1 MPSTPSNF
9 IPRGDGDFNAWQQ
22 NFAQQAADFLINNI
36 ISDELAIRLLTAQ
49 IAWNNAYPKHVAAQ
63 AAAEAATETKN
74 QARIA
79 FEKVAREAA
88 RAIQAYPA
96 TTDADRAS
104 MGITVAKTLRTPTDT
119 PRTRPVA
126 RVDLAQRLK
135 HTLRFSD
142 ESTPTRKAKPAGAI
156 GAEIRLTL
164 VNPGQPTPTNPDA
177 LSYLTLAT
185 DGEAE
190 AVFKSED
197 GGKTAVYMLRW
208 VAPGGVVGPWSDVVT
223 GTVAA

>member
-1 MPSTPSNF
+1 MPHSRARF
-9 IPRGDGDFNAWQQ
+9 VPRPDADFNAWQQ
-22 NFAQQAADFLINNI
+22 NFTQQAASFLVNNL
-36 ISDELAIRLLTAQ
+36 ISEELAIRLLTAQ

-63 AAAEAATETKN
+63 AAAQAATEAKEE
-74 QARIA
+74 ARAA
-79 FEKVAREAA
+79 FEKVAREAT

-96 TTDADRAS
+96 TTDSDRAS
-104 MGITVAKTLRTPTDT
+104 MGITVAKPTRSPT
-119 PRTRPVA
+119 TAPTTKPIA
-126 RVDLAQRLK
+126 RVGVTQRLR
-135 HTLRFSD
+135 HVVRFSD
-142 ESTPTRKAKPAGAI
+142 ESSPTRKAKPLGAI
-156 GAEIRLTL
+156 GAEVRLTL
-164 VNPGQPTPTNPDA
+164 VNPGQPAPTNPDA
-177 LSYLTLAT
+177 LHYLTLAT

>member
-1 MPSTPSNF
+1 MPSAKTEF
-9 IPRGDGDFNAWQQ
+9 VPRPDADFNAWQA
-22 NFAQQAADFLINNI
+22 NFAQQAADFLINNL
-36 ISDELAIRLLTAQ
+36 ISDDLAIRLLTAQ
-49 IAWNNAYPKHVAAQ
+49 VAWNNAYPKHIAAQ
-63 AAAEAATETKN
+63 AAAQAATETKAE
-74 QARIA
+74 ARAA

-88 RAIQAYPA
+88 RAIQCYPA
-96 TTDADRAS
+96 TTDSDRAT
-104 MGITVAKTLRTPTDT
+104 MGITVAKTGRTPTST
-119 PRTRPVA
+119 PTTKPIA

-142 ESTPTRKAKPAGAI
+142 ETTPTRRARPAGAI

-177 LSYLTLAT
+177 LHYLTLAT

>member
-1 MPSTPSNF
+1 MPSAKTEF
-9 IPRGDGDFNAWQQ
+9 VPRPDADFNAWQA
-22 NFAQQAADFLINNI
+22 NFAQQAADFLINNL
-36 ISDELAIRLLTAQ
+36 ISEELAVRLLTAQ
-49 IAWNNAYPKHVAAQ
+49 IAWNEAYPKHITAQ

-74 QARIA
+74 EARSA

-88 RAIQAYPA
+88 RAIQCYPA
-96 TTDADRAS
+96 TTDSDRAT
-104 MGITVAKTLRTPTDT
+104 MGITVAKTGRTPSST
-119 PRTRPVA
+119 PTTKPIA
-126 RVDLAQRLK
+126 RVDLAQRLR

-142 ESTPTRKAKPAGAI
+142 ETTPTRRARPAGAI
-156 GAEIRLTL
+156 GAEVRLTL

-177 LSYLTLAT
+177 LNYLTLAT

-190 AVFKSED
+190 ASFKSEE

-223 GTVAA
+223 ATVAA

>member
-1 MPSTPSNF
+1 MPSAKTEF
-9 IPRGDGDFNAWQQ
+9 VPRPDGDFNTWQQ
-22 NFAQQAADFLINNI
+22 NFAQQAADFLINNL
-36 ISDELAIRLLTAQ
+36 ISEELAIKLLTAQ
-49 IAWNNAYPKHVAAQ
+49 IAWNQAYPTHIAAQ
-63 AAAEAATETKN
+63 AAEAAAAAAKAEARAT
-74 QARIA
+74 

-88 RAIQAYPA
+88 RAIQAYPL
-96 TTDADRAS
+96 TTDSDRAN
-104 MGITVAKTLRTPTDT
+104 MGITVAKPTRTPTAA
-119 PRTRPVA
+119 PKTRPVA
-126 RVDLAQRLK
+126 QVGVAQRLK

-156 GAEIRLTL
+156 GAEVRLTL